1 VVRLA
6 GDVNRKAVPQVEAAL
21 ADLDHRSDPDDRSD
35 LDHRSDLDDRS
46 GGDPPHQVPL
56 GVVDLTRL
64 RYLDDRGVRALFAAA
79 DRFAAAGRTLHV
91 VAGAGSESER
101 VARIMQLETFVAVHA
116 ALDDIVACP
125 PPS

>member
-6 GDVNRKAVPQVEAAL
+6 GDVNRQTVPQVEAAL
-21 ADLDHRSDPDDRSD
+21 AVLDGSSDVDDRST
-35 LDHRSDLDDRS
+35 DDPS
-46 GGDPPHQVPL
+46 LQAPL
-56 GVVDLTRL
+56 VVVDLTRL
-64 RYLDDRGVRALFAAA
+64 RYLDDRGVRALFAVA

-101 VARIMQLETFVAVHA
+101 VARIMQLETFVAVHG
-116 ALDDIVACP
+116 ALDDVAACP